1 MCAFA
6 ERERGCKR
14 KYDESSRV
22 LLSRLFQPTR
32 TRLLFHIFFP
42 QKSFFVWLFH
52 KPLRLPFAQ
61 SGHVPLRSESD
72 ATNKFQR
79 EKSVSS
85 GNSSTQTPLKR
96 VCFSLSLYR
105 IEPKAK
111 KEEGTERALSLSR
124 WRRLLCSPSPPLP
137 RSSGV
142 HPSRDAEEEEEE
154 EARRRG
160 RRLLHRMRRRG
171 TTRTS
176 TRRRKR
182 YPPPTNARIN
192 RVKVKCGGQTLPL
205 LLLLR

>member
-1 MCAFA
+1 VRVRR
-6 ERERGCKR
+6 EREVAKK
-14 KYDESSRV
+14 KYDESSRRV
-22 LLSRLFQPTR
+22 LLLSSFSANP

-42 QKSFFVWLFH
+42 PKNFFVWLFH
-52 KPLRLPFAQ
+52 SLCAFHSPKVATSP
-61 SGHVPLRSESD
+61 SEASRTPQINSNERR
-72 ATNKFQR
+72 AY
-79 EKSVSS
+79 
-85 GNSSTQTPLKR
+85 SSTQTPLKR
-96 VCFSLSLYR
+96 VSLSLSLSLIDR
-105 IEPKAK
+105 TKS
-111 KEEGTERALSLSR
+111 KEGRRHRARALSLSR
-124 WRRLLCSPSPPLP
+124 WRRLFGSPSPPLP

-142 HPSRDAEEEEEE
+142 HPSRDAEEEEEEE